1 VKDPKPRP
9 GPGASVQT
17 DWYGWLP
24 DDKLQV
30 FCGYFREFEACHLM
44 LSVSLDEAVGLRDSG
59 RVKQSLLA
67 LKVTPSLCG
76 RLADRLEALLG
87 ALEEH
92 ARHYGL
98 TPSVEPLEPANFS
111 SGRGQRSARFSSV
124 LSMVLLPQRLQF
136 LNKIRALRGM
146 VWELVKDFDDA
157 AEELASGA
165 VLECADL
172 WSALIQNYCDVDV
185 CFKES
190 MVLLKC
196 FLRVLPPDQLPVF
209 QKTIDSLMLPRKRV
223 LAQVAA
229 SHARA

>member
-1 VKDPKPRP
+1 
-9 GPGASVQT
+9 
-17 DWYGWLP
+17 LP

-30 FCGYFREFEACHLM
+30 FCGYFHELEACHLM

-59 RVKQSLLA
+59 RVRQSLLA

-76 RLADRLEALLG
+76 RLTDRLEALLG
-87 ALEEH
+87 ALDEH

-124 LSMVLLPQRLQF
+124 LSMVLLPRRLQF
-136 LNKIRALRGM
+136 LNKIHALRGM
-146 VWELVKDFDDA
+146 VCELVKDFDDA
-157 AEELASGA
+157 AEELVSGA
-165 VLECADL
+165 VLECDDL
-172 WSALIQNYCDVDV
+172 WSTLIQNYCDVDV

-196 FLRVLPPDQLPVF
+196 FLRVLPPDQLPAF

-223 LAQVAA
+223 LTQVAA